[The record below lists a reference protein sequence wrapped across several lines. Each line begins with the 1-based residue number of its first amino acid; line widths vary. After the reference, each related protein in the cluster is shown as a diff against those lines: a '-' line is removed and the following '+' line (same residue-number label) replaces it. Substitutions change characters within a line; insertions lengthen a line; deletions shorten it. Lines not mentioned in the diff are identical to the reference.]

1 MSVLKT
7 RFKNVLPDKI
17 LSFATLVF
25 SKAVALTNMCN
36 TEKVRPV
43 KIRSNYAFSNLS
55 WLKNNFV
62 Q

>member
-1 MSVLKT
+1 
-7 RFKNVLPDKI
+7 
-17 LSFATLVF
+17 
-25 SKAVALTNMCN
+25 MCN

-43 KIRSNYAFSNLS
+43 KIQSNYAFSNLS